1 MDLEL
6 DVFIHGVPSGNDFWG
21 KDDDRAFFESFYN
34 QNSPN
39 DVNLLVRIRKLN
51 GKIYCYYNYLVYKNV
66 VGNTGRPGSYFGISF
81 RFNVYCKDIMNMYKI
96 LDTLYNVY
104 ILGHVLVKD
113 GTELKYKI
121 DNFDTISQS
130 FKAVEKCAFELI
142 SNAFSAQSFVS
153 LDGFNLNADKYP
165 SFNLY
170 DCTEDNVMSAMK
182 QYGKVAISQYY
193 LSVKEATI
201 ERQYKEQVKVIQEQ
215 CEARIKSIDASAD
228 SVKNEVKRL
237 NDVIL
242 QQEEKIKKQN
252 EIITSF
258 ENEIKNIGQAK
269 KIAQIIAPIKDQI
282 IYLASTFQ
290 TIFPT
295 EKSNKKEDNGQKV
308 KRIFAYDW
316 VRRWFPGVNFI
327 LLLLIVI
334 ILLLPTKGL
343 KTVVSNESNNLGV
356 KISLKTLI
364 AAMESDKDKER
375 LFRDKFKY
383 KDSSNDIFNIE
394 DSNESIIRGESLKK
408 EGKYIVSVN
417 PNEKEV
423 GKACFWI
430 VEGCK
435 MEKMQTTNEI
445 MIEPI
450 ENEVVIKFFM
460 DKKIYQKKFDVI

>member
-1 MDLEL
+1 MF
-6 DVFIHGVPSGNDFWG
+6 VFS
-21 KDDDRAFFESFYN
+21 
-34 QNSPN
+34 
-39 DVNLLVRIRKLN
+39 
-51 GKIYCYYNYLVYKNV
+51 YYN
-66 VGNTGRPGSYFGISF
+66 
-81 RFNVYCKDIMNMYKI
+81 
-96 LDTLYNVY
+96 
-104 ILGHVLVKD
+104 
-113 GTELKYKI
+113 
-121 DNFDTISQS
+121 
-130 FKAVEKCAFELI
+130 
-142 SNAFSAQSFVS
+142 
-153 LDGFNLNADKYP
+153 
-165 SFNLY
+165 
-170 DCTEDNVMSAMK
+170 
-182 QYGKVAISQYY
+182 
-193 LSVKEATI
+193 
-201 ERQYKEQVKVIQEQ
+201 
-215 CEARIKSIDASAD
+215 RI
-228 SVKNEVKRL
+228 
-237 NDVIL
+237 
-242 QQEEKIKKQN
+242 
-252 EIITSF
+252 
-258 ENEIKNIGQAK
+258 
-269 KIAQIIAPIKDQI
+269 
-282 IYLASTFQ
+282 
-290 TIFPT
+290 
-295 EKSNKKEDNGQKV
+295 NKKEDNGQKV

-364 AAMESDKDKER
+364 AAMESDKDKEC

-383 KDSSNDIFNIE
+383 KDTSNDIFNIE
-394 DSNESIIRGESLKK
+394 DSNKNIIRGESLKK